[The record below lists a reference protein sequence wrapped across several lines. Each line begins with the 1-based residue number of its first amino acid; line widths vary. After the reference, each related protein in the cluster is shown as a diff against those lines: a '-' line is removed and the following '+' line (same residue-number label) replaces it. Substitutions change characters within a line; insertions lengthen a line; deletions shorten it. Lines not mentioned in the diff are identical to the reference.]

1 MVPESSQLCEEIA
14 WIPAFAGMTVAM
26 DSHEACA
33 HEGCAREACAR
44 AGGERVWE

>member
-1 MVPESSQLCEEIA
+1 MVPESSKLRGEIA

-26 DSHEACA
+26 DSHE
-33 HEGCAREACAR
+33 GCAREACAR